1 MTDNKPTTTGGGAI
15 TRNTQYSGRGADNSG
30 RGGRGGRGRSSNTGR
45 GGGRGN
51 GGGRSRGNQSALTK
65 KSSHT
70 GQIQSGCMK
79 SVVISSEGNRA
90 TQYKILKDAIPV
102 FCAENNYQAVGEIVH
117 DMRDWDENRFYPS
130 APTDAERLKFSKPY
144 NTVLC
149 QETIVTPTMVS
160 RQVQDVDPDTGDP
173 LFDTNDDPVM
183 ITRQVEEDVISQAPV
198 YGQKWV
204 VTDEAMQKIV
214 MGKYERKVRE
224 LEKKWNK
231 CQEDKKL
238 VIAMIWG
245 QLDDDTQ
252 AQMIL
257 VASYAQARKDGDIV
271 TFLKLLRDICNG
283 SDDGGLSYQPFKAI
297 VAIKGVCNFTNSD
310 VSNPHVYKKELR
322 TKYEAMKAV
331 AGRLPFGTETLVFAM
346 QQFISLGGDRNATLD
361 TFFSMTPKERAKWE
375 RINDDL
381 VLAMIFLN
389 NSKND
394 DAKKDMRRTF
404 ANGNKCAYQITL
416 EKMARLLSSQY
427 PMTKG
432 QSKKNTPYDGSRS
445 RRKGGDA
452 DDNRDEATS
461 GTPIAGAHTVDD
473 ADTKTTSK
481 STPANTAGAH
491 ISDSEECDP
500 SGSSRSVQQ
509 LLATYAADDP
519 FWGGQDNTDDY
530 SVDTKDSAQDLVGFH
545 AHAEEECE
553 EDKDILALE
562 EEARLMAIDQQ
573 RLEALL
579 GPDTPVDGSEDLDEE
594 IARVIA
600 VEWINTADPDDT
612 SDLLQNMDDLDVAV
626 LITSNL
632 DGALKGKIP
641 TVSDFRIGQH
651 QN

>member
-1 MTDNKPTTTGGGAI
+1 
-15 TRNTQYSGRGADNSG
+15 
-30 RGGRGGRGRSSNTGR
+30 
-45 GGGRGN
+45 
-51 GGGRSRGNQSALTK
+51 
-65 KSSHT
+65 
-70 GQIQSGCMK
+70 MK
-79 SVVISSEGNRA
+79 GLVISAEGNRA
-90 TQYKILKDAIPV
+90 TQYKILKDGIPV
-102 FCAENNYQAVGEIVH
+102 FCAENNYQAVGQIVH
-117 DMRDWDENRFYPS
+117 DMKDWDENRFYPA
-130 APTDAERLKFSKPY
+130 APTDAERMAFSRPY
-144 NTVLC
+144 NTLLC
-149 QETIVTPTMVS
+149 EESVTKRVKV
-160 RQVQDVDPDTGDP
+160 RKQVQDTDPISGTPRKKSNGDP
-173 LFDTNDDPVM
+173 IMKTVEVIENIV
-183 ITRQVEEDVISQAPV
+183 TQVPI
-198 YGQKWV
+198 YGTKWV
-204 VTDEAMQKIV
+204 VTDETKQKMV
-214 MGKYERKVRE
+214 LGKYERKVRE

-238 VIAMIWG
+238 VMAMIWG

-271 TFLKLLRDICNG
+271 TFLESLRDICNG
-283 SDDGGLSYQPFKAI
+283 SDDGGLSYQPFKAV
-297 VAIKGVCNFTNSD
+297 VAIKGVCNFTNPD
-310 VSNPHVYKKELR
+310 VSNPHLYKKELKI
-322 TKYEAMKAV
+322 KYDAMKAIC
-331 AGRLPFGTETLVFAM
+331 GKFPFGTETLVFVM
-346 QQFISLGGDRNATLD
+346 KNFTGGNQNATLD
-361 TFFSMTPKERAKWE
+361 DFYSMSPRDQAKWE

-381 VLAMIFLN
+381 VLAMLFLN
-389 NSKND
+389 NSRND
-394 DAKKDMRRTF
+394 VAKQELRRSF
-404 ANGNKCAYQITL
+404 ANGNKSAYQVTL

-432 QSKKNTPYDGSRS
+432 QLKKNTQHDGSRS

-452 DDNRDEATS
+452 DSNRDEATS
-461 GTPIAGAHTVDD
+461 GTPLAGAHTADE
-473 ADTKTTSK
+473 ADTTKTSK

-519 FWGGQDNTDDY
+519 FWGGQDHTDDY

-545 AHAEEECE
+545 AHAKEDCE

-579 GPDTPVDGSEDLDEE
+579 GPDTPVDGLEDLDEE

-612 SDLLQNMDDLDVAV
+612 SDLLQNMDDRDVAV

-641 TVSDFRIGQH
+641 KVSDFRIGQH

>member
-1 MTDNKPTTTGGGAI
+1 
-15 TRNTQYSGRGADNSG
+15 
-30 RGGRGGRGRSSNTGR
+30 
-45 GGGRGN
+45 
-51 GGGRSRGNQSALTK
+51 
-65 KSSHT
+65 
-70 GQIQSGCMK
+70 MK
-79 SVVISSEGNRA
+79 GLVISAEGNRA
-90 TQYKILKDAIPV
+90 TQYKILKDGIPV

-149 QETIVTPTMVS
+149 EETIVTPTMVS

-173 LFDTNDDPVM
+173 LVDTITGDPVM
-183 ITRQVEEDVISQAPV
+183 ITVDREEDVISQAPV
-198 YGQKWV
+198 YGTKWV

-271 TFLKLLRDICNG
+271 TFLELLRDICNG
-283 SDDGGLSYQPFKAI
+283 SDDGGLSYQPFKVI
-297 VAIKGVCNFTNSD
+297 VAIKGVCNFTNPD
-310 VSNPHVYKKELR
+310 VSNPHLYKKELKI
-322 TKYEAMKAV
+322 KYDAMKAIC
-331 AGRLPFGTETLVFAM
+331 GKFPFGTETLVFVM
-346 QQFISLGGDRNATLD
+346 KNFTGGNQNATLD
-361 TFFSMTPKERAKWE
+361 DFYKMNARDQAKWE
-375 RINDDL
+375 RINDDI
-381 VLAMIFLN
+381 VLAMLFLN
-389 NSKND
+389 NSRND
-394 DAKKDMRRTF
+394 VAKQELRRSF
-404 ANGNKCAYQITL
+404 ANGNKSAYQVTL

-432 QSKKNTPYDGSRS
+432 QLKKNTQHDGSRS

-452 DDNRDEATS
+452 DSNRDEATS
-461 GTPIAGAHTVDD
+461 GTPLAGAHTADE
-473 ADTKTTSK
+473 ADTTKTSK

-519 FWGGQDNTDDY
+519 FWGGQDHTDDY

-545 AHAEEECE
+545 AHAKEDCE

-612 SDLLQNMDDLDVAV
+612 SDLLQNMDDRDVAV

-641 TVSDFRIGQH
+641 KVSDFRIGQH